1 MNRGFSFVFCLVA
14 TVVIALVSCQPE
26 VVRPVSGV
34 SLSDTEIELKIGKE
48 HQLKAII
55 RPHNA
60 TDPSLI
66 WYSDNEGVATV
77 SDNGLVAAFK
87 EGSARI
93 YVETV
98 DGGFTAS
105 CLVNVVPSYI
115 AVQSVSLDKDSLL
128 IVIGQTD
135 TLTATV
141 LPDRATDKSVSWS
154 SSNPGVVTVNNGIIT
169 TVGLGD
175 AVITVTT
182 TDLNLTA
189 QCFVSVV
196 EPFVAVVPMQAERL
210 PDMISGRADHVMYVS
225 NGQLVVAGGHVNG
238 FEITTSAEY
247 LDNGEWHSIGMNYTH
262 DMGFSVVLA
271 DGRLMLGGG
280 CSYGS
285 GVGQSSGVE
294 IYNPASHS
302 FEVMPSMTTSRTL
315 CHAVQMADGNVLVS
329 GNWYASDSKEL
340 YMAADSQFVSKGFV
354 SDQRSTPYI
363 LRSSADNAIIF
374 GPSGN
379 YGGGTSLK
387 VDRYSG
393 DSFSV
398 DLFEQWRPVSLPV
411 NWRSADCATA
421 NYSYLIAAR
430 NEAEELG
437 IMKVEGESFSMLE
450 TELPIPQK
458 DGDTR
463 LIYSGLIFTDQEHNT
478 AYLPAYNGSV
488 EAPVYYVLK
497 VDYSAPQAHLT
508 LYKTA
513 VLDAYASI
521 WSMTMLP
528 DGRLVACGGIF
539 DSNYTPYQTVWAFKP
554 F

>member
-1 MNRGFSFVFCLVA
+1 MNIKRFTSYLALAFALIL
-14 TVVIALVSCQPE
+14 IAACNPE
-26 VVRPVSGV
+26 VDIIVSGV
-34 SLSDTEIELKIGKE
+34 SLDASEIELKTGRDTVLTATVTPK
-48 HQLKAII
+48 
-55 RPHNA
+55 NA
-60 TDPSLI
+60 TDKSVI
-66 WYSDNEGVATV
+66 WYSDNESVASV
-77 SDNGLVAAFK
+77 SESGLVSALK

-93 YVETV
+93 FVETI
-98 DGGFTAS
+98 DGAFTAS

-128 IVIGQTD
+128 LVIGQID
-135 TLTATV
+135 TLKATV
-141 LPDRATDKSVSWS
+141 LPERATDKSVTWS
-154 SSNPGVVTVNNGIIT
+154 SSNPQVVTVSDGVLT
-169 TVGLGD
+169 TVGLGES
-175 AVITVTT
+175 VITVITN
-182 TDLNLTA
+182 DMNKIA
-189 QCFVSVV
+189 QCYVSVV

-210 PDMISGRADHVMYVS
+210 PDMISGRADHIMYVS
-225 NGQLVVAGGHVNG
+225 DGQLVVAGGHING
-238 FEITTSAEY
+238 FETTTSAEY
-247 LDNGEWHSIGMNYTH
+247 LDNGEWHSMTMNYTH
-262 DMGFSVVLA
+262 DMAFSVVFA

-315 CHAVQMADGNVLVS
+315 CHAVQMAGGDVLVS

-340 YMAADSQFVSKGFV
+340 YMATDSQFISKGTV

-363 LRSSADNAIIF
+363 FRSSADNAIIF

-379 YGGGTSLK
+379 YGGSTSMS

-393 DSFSV
+393 QSFTV

-421 NYSYLIAAR
+421 DYSYLIAAR
-430 NEAEELG
+430 NSDDELG
-437 IMKVEGESFSMLE
+437 IIKAEGESFSLLE
-450 TELPIPQK
+450 TELPIPQTDNGSK
-458 DGDTR
+458 
-463 LIYSGLIFTDQEHNT
+463 LIYSGLIFTDREHNT
-478 AYLPAYNGSV
+478 AYLPAYNGNV
-488 EAPVYYVLK
+488 ESPVYYVLK
-497 VDYSAPQAHLT
+497 VDYSQPQAHLT

-528 DGRLVACGGIF
+528 DGRLVACGGIY
-539 DSNYTPYQTVWAFKP
+539 DSNYTPYKTVWAFKP

>member
-1 MNRGFSFVFCLVA
+1 MNRFVIWAGAIWSVLMVM
-14 TVVIALVSCQPE
+14 VSCHPE
-26 VVRPVSGV
+26 VDKPVSGI
-34 SLSDTEIELKIGKE
+34 SLTESELILKTGQE
-48 HQLKAII
+48 HQLTAEI
-55 RPHNA
+55 RPQNA
-60 TDPSLI
+60 SDRSVI
-66 WYSDNEGVATV
+66 WYSDNERVATV
-77 SDNGLVAAFK
+77 SDKGLVAALK

-105 CLVNVVPSYI
+105 CLVNVVPAYI

-154 SSNPGVVTVNNGIIT
+154 SSKPDVVTVNNGIIT

-182 TDLNLTA
+182 KDLNLTA

-196 EPFVAVVPMQAERL
+196 EPFVQVVTMQAERL
-210 PDMISGRADHVMYVS
+210 PDMLSGRADHIVYVS
-225 NGQLVVAGGHVNG
+225 DGQLVVAGGHING
-238 FEITTSAEY
+238 FETTTSAEY
-247 LDNGEWHSIGMNYTH
+247 LDNGEWHSMTMNYTH
-262 DMGFSVVLA
+262 DMAFSVVLA

-302 FEVMPSMTTSRTL
+302 FEIMPSMTMSRTL
-315 CHAVQMADGNVLVS
+315 CHAVQMAGGDVLVS

-340 YMAADSQFVSKGFV
+340 YMAADSQFISKGSI

-363 LRSSADNAIIF
+363 LRSSADNAILF

-379 YGGGTSLK
+379 YGGSTSMT

-393 DSFSV
+393 QSFTV

-421 NYSYLIAAR
+421 DYSYLIAAR
-430 NEAEELG
+430 NSDDELG
-437 IMKVEGESFSMLE
+437 IIKVDGESFSMLD
-450 TELPIPQK
+450 TELPIPQT
-458 DGDTR
+458 DGDVK
-463 LIYSGLIFTDQEHNT
+463 LIYSGLIFTDIEHKT
-478 AYLPAYNGSV
+478 AFLPAYNGRQ
-488 EAPVYYVLK
+488 EAPVYYILK
-497 VDYSAPQAHLT
+497 VDYSQSQAHLT

-528 DGRLVACGGIF
+528 DGRLVACGGIY
-539 DSNYTPYQTVWAFKP
+539 DSNYTPYKTVWAFKP

>member
-1 MNRGFSFVFCLVA
+1 MVM
-14 TVVIALVSCQPE
+14 VSCHPE
-26 VVRPVSGV
+26 VDKPVSGI
-34 SLSDTEIELKIGKE
+34 SLTESELILKTGQE
-48 HQLKAII
+48 HQLTAEI

-60 TDPSLI
+60 SDRSVI
-66 WYSDNEGVATV
+66 WYSDNERVATV
-77 SDNGLVAAFK
+77 SDKGLVAALK

-105 CLVNVVPSYI
+105 CLVNVVPAYI

-154 SSNPGVVTVNNGIIT
+154 SSKPDVVTVNNGIIT

-182 TDLNLTA
+182 KDLNLTA

-196 EPFVAVVPMQAERL
+196 EPFVQVVTMQAERL
-210 PDMISGRADHVMYVS
+210 PDMINGRADHIMYVS
-225 NGQLVVAGGHVNG
+225 DGQLVVAGGHING
-238 FEITTSAEY
+238 FETTTSAEY
-247 LDNGEWHSIGMNYTH
+247 LDNGEWHSMTMNYTH
-262 DMGFSVVLA
+262 DMAFSVVFA

-302 FEVMPSMTTSRTL
+302 FEIMPSMTTSRTL
-315 CHAVQMADGNVLVS
+315 CHAVQMAGGDVLVS

-340 YMAADSQFVSKGFV
+340 YMATDSQFISKGTV

-379 YGGGTSLK
+379 YGGSTSMT

-393 DSFSV
+393 QSFTV

-421 NYSYLIAAR
+421 DYSYLIAAR
-430 NEAEELG
+430 NSDDELG
-437 IMKVEGESFSMLE
+437 IIKAEGESFSLLE
-450 TELPIPQK
+450 TELPIPQTDNGSK
-458 DGDTR
+458 
-463 LIYSGLIFTDQEHNT
+463 LIYSGLIFTDREHNT
-478 AYLPAYNGSV
+478 AYLPAYNGNV
-488 EAPVYYVLK
+488 ESPVYYILK
-497 VDYSAPQAHLT
+497 VDYSQPQAHLT

-513 VLDAYASI
+513 VLEAYASI

-528 DGRLVACGGIF
+528 DGRLVACGGIY
-539 DSNYTPYQTVWAFKP
+539 DSNYTPYKTVWAFKP